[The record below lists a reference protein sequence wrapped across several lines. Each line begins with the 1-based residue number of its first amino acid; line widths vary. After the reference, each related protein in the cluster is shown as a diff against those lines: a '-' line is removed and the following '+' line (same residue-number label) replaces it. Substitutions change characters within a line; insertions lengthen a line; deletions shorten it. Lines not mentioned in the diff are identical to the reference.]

1 MVTLPYS
8 MVAGCVRQQECQQ
21 ALVAATAASKKAIHL
36 DNQL

>member
-8 MVAGCVRQQECQQ
+8 TVAGCAREQECQQ
-21 ALVAATAASKKAIHL
+21 ALVAATAASKKAVHL